1 MSNPTNTT
9 KPTTA
14 LGRAIAANNKASS
27 ALAETISLRID
38 MEDLHARNMIS
49 FTASMI
55 GLALSI
61 ASILIVCF
69 R

>member
-1 MSNPTNTT
+1 MSKPTKTT
-9 KPTTA
+9 KPTI
-14 LGRAIAANNKASS
+14 GSRIIIANNKASS

-61 ASILIVCF
+61 ASIIIVCF

>member
-1 MSNPTNTT
+1 
-9 KPTTA
+9 
-14 LGRAIAANNKASS
+14 
-27 ALAETISLRID
+27 

-49 FTASMI
+49 FTASMF

-61 ASILIVCF
+61 ASIIIVCF